1 MDDPDIQRIKQMARS
16 LIESEKSEAITEAAE
31 LLNPPYAPDLIRRLW
46 RERPDRLGTL
56 RILR

>member
-1 MDDPDIQRIKQMARS
+1 MPLRAHENVLVFCDRS
-16 LIESEKSEAITEAAE
+16 PPYHPQFEKGKPY
-31 LLNPPYAPDLIRRLW
+31 NPPYAPDLIRRLW

>member
-1 MDDPDIQRIKQMARS
+1 LEMDGYH
-16 LIESEKSEAITEAAE
+16 
-31 LLNPPYAPDLIRRLW
+31 PPYAPDLIRRLW